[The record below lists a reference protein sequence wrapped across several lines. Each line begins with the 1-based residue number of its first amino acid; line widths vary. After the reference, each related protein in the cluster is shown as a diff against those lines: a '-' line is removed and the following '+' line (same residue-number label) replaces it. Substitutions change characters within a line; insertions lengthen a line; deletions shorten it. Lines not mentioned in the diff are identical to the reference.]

1 MTVMEIPRVR
11 RRQAKPIAILHGAV
25 GADAGPDEQDV
36 LVEVDCIRRALVALG
51 HRPLP
56 VPLTLDLE
64 AARRRLLQVRP
75 ALVFNL
81 VESLDGNGALI
92 HLATSLL
99 DALGIPYTGAQTDAM
114 FLTSSKLVAKRIM
127 RAAGIPTAPWWEP
140 QGGSPLPDFA
150 GPYIVKS
157 VWEHA
162 SIGIDDTSVTAD
174 RRVAAAVL
182 RKRRRALGGQWFVE
196 RYIDGREFNI
206 GLLGG
211 PTDGGIVPQILP
223 MAEMQ
228 FVDFPAGKPR
238 IVGYTAKW
246 HDGSFEERHTQRD
259 FDWSARE
266 PELLARLEQVARDT
280 WRLFRMSGYAR
291 VDMRVDAAGEPF
303 VLEINANPCLSP
315 DAGFMA
321 AAERVGLRA
330 VDVVARILAA
340 TKPAAPMRPAVHK
353 ADAGSAIRPH

>member
-1 MTVMEIPRVR
+1 MENRRIR
-11 RRQAKPIAILHGAV
+11 RRHSGNIAILYGAV

-36 LVEVDCIRRALVALG
+36 LVEVDCIRHALVALG
-51 HRPLP
+51 YRPLP
-56 VPLTLDLE
+56 VSLTLDLE
-64 AARRRLLQVRP
+64 AARQRLLHVRP
-75 ALVFNL
+75 ALAFNL

-140 QGGSPLPDFA
+140 AGGSALPDFA

-162 SIGIDDTSVTAD
+162 SIGIDDSSVTAD

-182 RKRRRALGGQWFVE
+182 RKRRRALGGPWFVE
-196 RYIDGREFNI
+196 QYVDGREFNI
-206 GLLGG
+206 GLLDG
-211 PTDGGIVPQILP
+211 PADGGIVPQVLP
-223 MAEMQ
+223 VAEMR

-259 FDWSARE
+259 FDWSTRE
-266 PELLARLEQVARDT
+266 PELHARLEQVARDT

-291 VDMRVDAAGEPF
+291 VDIRVGAAGEPF

-321 AAERVGLRA
+321 AAERIGLRA
-330 VDVVARILAA
+330 DDVVARILAA
-340 TKPAAPMRPAVHK
+340 ARPPAPVRPAVRK
-353 ADAGSAIRPH
+353 ADASSAIRPH